1 MRKKVII
8 NGYEY
13 ELEIQ
18 GTGKPTWLF
27 FHGFMGSLADYQ
39 GITPTGTR
47 IYMNLLGFGSKLKT
61 IKQSQRFM
69 GHQQVTDI
77 CRLLD
82 KLSIN
87 KVNLVGY
94 SMGARLALVFG
105 HTVPNRV
112 GHLVLES
119 GTAGLMTQ
127 DLRQQRIIADGHK
140 ADHVTQ
146 VGMST
151 FIREWEQ
158 LPLFKS
164 QKSMSAAQQLFM
176 HEQRLNQ
183 NAQNIANSLRF
194 FGTGAMPNLWPE
206 LAYMHIPVTLI
217 TGMDDHKFTQI
228 NQKMQQQLPNVQW
241 CQVPQAGHNVH
252 FERPDQVIDILNAI
266 HH

>member
-1 MRKKVII
+1 MRKQVSI

-47 IYMNLLGFGSKLKT
+47 IYMNLLGFGSKFKT
-61 IKQSQRFM
+61 VQQPQRFM
-69 GHQQVTDI
+69 GRQQVMDI

-105 HTVPNRV
+105 STVPKRIN
-112 GHLVLES
+112 HLVLES
-119 GTAGLMTQ
+119 GTAGLVTQ
-127 DLRQQRIIADGHK
+127 NLRQQRIIADIQK
-140 ADHVTQ
+140 ADRVEQ

-151 FIREWEQ
+151 FIHEWEQ

-164 QKSMSAAQQLFM
+164 QKSMSTAQQLFM

-183 NAQNIANSLRF
+183 NAQNVANSLRF
-194 FGTGAMPNLWPE
+194 FGTGAMSNLWSE
-206 LAYMHIPVTLI
+206 LAYMNIPVTLI
-217 TGMDDHKFTQI
+217 TGMNDHKFTKI

-252 FERPDQVIDILNAI
+252 FERPNQVIDILNTI
-266 HH
+266 NH